1 MVARHQASTT
11 DTDARFVEL
20 DGCFNF
26 RDLGGYVTADG
37 RQVRRRMIYRADA
50 LHRLTV
56 TGRDGLTKL
65 DIRTVIDLRT
75 PTEVTQRAWQAPS
88 TWTGRWHHLPLRPA
102 TPDWSGLTTEQAAN
116 HNLAVEHYR
125 ETVQQAARRWRPFS
139 PPSRHPAQSRWSST
153 APRVRTEPASWP
165 PWTG

>member
-50 LHRLTV
+50 LH
-56 TGRDGLTKL
+56 
-65 DIRTVIDLRT
+65 
-75 PTEVTQRAWQAPS
+75 ASPS
-88 TWTGRWHHLPLRPA
+88 PA
-102 TPDWSGLTTEQAAN
+102 A
-116 HNLAVEHYR
+116 
-125 ETVQQAARRWRPFS
+125 
-139 PPSRHPAQSRWSST
+139 T
-153 APRVRTEPASWP
+153 A
-165 PWTG
+165 